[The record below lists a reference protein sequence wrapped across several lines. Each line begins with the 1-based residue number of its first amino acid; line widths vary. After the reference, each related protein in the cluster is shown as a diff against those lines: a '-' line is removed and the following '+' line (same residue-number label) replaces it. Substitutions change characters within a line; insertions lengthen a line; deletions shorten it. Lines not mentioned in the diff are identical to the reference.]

1 MLAGKSALFRDTAA
15 ARGTYGFPHLFMK
28 ASKSIF
34 THAAVFAVG
43 IALAMVARQPDAD
56 RSENS
61 TSGKTGRSSAGHTA
75 QGSGAAGEAG
85 ASASSS
91 REKRE
96 LASKSARAH
105 EDPAERLAAINR
117 IGDPLER
124 QNALMDLVGKLAPG
138 DFAAFAEQYRTM
150 EHFANSRGEYEL
162 ILRSWAK
169 VDPLGALDHASE
181 RPDGFGDTTV
191 LLSAWAGSDAAAA
204 ERWALD
210 HHKGDGPNPYLS
222 SVIRGIAAYD
232 VNRAAELAASM
243 PNSRERG
250 EAMDAVTRALLVQG
264 AQAAMDYPA
273 TVQDPDLRG
282 GYIAMISDRLAAKNP
297 EQAATWLA
305 SLDADSQNRGARRIA
320 ESLARTDVN
329 QAASWVKKL
338 SPEAQAEAARGVII
352 PMSTND
358 IPGTAKWV
366 STLSGIP
373 NYDRVVEEF
382 VWSCDQRSPEQS
394 AAWIQGISDPAQRT
408 RLYHRMLGD
417 WARRDANAVKNWV
430 ANNPVPDSVANRFK
444 K

>member
-1 MLAGKSALFRDTAA
+1 
-15 ARGTYGFPHLFMK
+15 MK
-28 ASKSIF
+28 ASKSIL
-34 THAAVFAVG
+34 THGAVFAVG
-43 IALAMVARQPDAD
+43 IAVAMVARQPDAD
-56 RSENS
+56 RADNAS
-61 TSGKTGRSSAGHTA
+61 SGKAGRSATGHMDKTSASAH
-75 QGSGAAGEAG
+75 EAG
-85 ASASSS
+85 TSSSSS

-96 LASKSARAH
+96 LSAKSSRAH
-105 EDPAERLAAINR
+105 EDPTERLAAINR

-124 QNALMDLVGKLAPG
+124 QNALMELVGKLAPG
-138 DFAAFAEQYRTM
+138 DFAAFAEQYRAM
-150 EHFANSRGEYEL
+150 DHFANSRGEYEL

-232 VNRAAELAASM
+232 VSRAAELAASM

-273 TVQDPDLRG
+273 TIQDPDLRG

-305 SLDADSQNRGARRIA
+305 SLTDADSQNRGARRIA
-320 ESLARTDVN
+320 ESLARTDVA
-329 QAASWVKKL
+329 QAAAWVKKL

-352 PMSTND
+352 PMSGSD

-382 VWSCDQRSPEQS
+382 VWSCDHRSPEQS
-394 AAWIQGISDPAQRT
+394 AAWIQGIADPAQRT
-408 RLYHRMLGD
+408 RLYHRMLGE